1 MEANEL
7 KQLRQENE
15 RLRKEL
21 KQLSNRLENVSAKK
35 GMYSSKS
42 TANDTIKAVSGN
54 EESFKSL
61 FENSTIGLYRTTPE
75 GEILMVNPEALRMLG
90 YSSLEELK
98 TRNLEK
104 EGFHPNYSRM
114 KFKER
119 LEEKG
124 QVKGLESIWT
134 RKDGKEICIRES
146 ARAVRDENGK
156 TIYYEGTFEDI
167 TAKKSAERK
176 LKKSK
181 KKYHGLFEFA
191 PIAISELDYSEVKKI
206 IEELKKQ
213 GISNFQEYF
222 EDHPEKLKSIKD
234 KIRILDVNQTAVEL
248 YNAKSKRELV
258 NSMDKIITDDT
269 SEINKVFIIG
279 VAENRKYVVAE
290 DVNLKLNGEKVSCL
304 YKWSVAPGHENN
316 YSKVYIATT
325 DITPIKKAEEAL
337 VMAKEKAEEADNMKS
352 AFLANMSHEI
362 RTPMN
367 SIIGFSELLLEK
379 GFSEEEKR
387 EFVNIVIQNGKN
399 LLNLINDIIDIAKIE
414 SGYLNI
420 EEGSCNPALILN
432 NLHISYKNQIEKQEK
447 KLTFSLKH
455 PEDRIEPFLSDKY
468 RVQQILMN
476 LISNAIKFTQEG
488 KVSIEY
494 YLDKEKKRIVFQVSD
509 TGIGIPESEKD
520 KIFERFGRV
529 KTNYMKDSDGTGL
542 GLFITKQLTT
552 LLGGNIWFDSKLH
565 KGSVFYLSLPY
576 VVTGE
581 KKTNT
586 DAYTTRN
593 IFDFSDKLF
602 LIVEDIDS
610 SYLLLKN
617 LLTNYNAKVMR
628 AVNGQEA
635 IKMASTVDDIS
646 IVLMDMK
653 MPEVDGY
660 TATREI
666 KKIRPEL
673 PVIAQTAFAL
683 VGEDDKCLKVGCE
696 DYVTKP
702 INTRELLEKIE
713 KYL

>member
-1 MEANEL
+1 
-7 KQLRQENE
+7 
-15 RLRKEL
+15 
-21 KQLSNRLENVSAKK
+21 
-35 GMYSSKS
+35 
-42 TANDTIKAVSGN
+42 
-54 EESFKSL
+54 
-61 FENSTIGLYRTTPE
+61 
-75 GEILMVNPEALRMLG
+75 MVNPEALRMLG